1 MSIFT
6 LYKIDFNIQIQA
18 EALEACIN
26 RCKKLGHERIYFSRS
41 TGMTRRDYTK
51 SCTAQSNV
59 ADRWE
64 ELISWIAMTFAGGHR
79 DESRIVIHALVHYA
93 SLHRDCIE
101 GNLIQGLPGVKV
113 HDSLLEI
120 PPR

>member
-1 MSIFT
+1 
-6 LYKIDFNIQIQA
+6 
-18 EALEACIN
+18 
-26 RCKKLGHERIYFSRS
+26 
-41 TGMTRRDYTK
+41 MTRRDYTK
-51 SCTAQSNV
+51 SCTAQSSV

-64 ELISWIAMTFAGGHR
+64 ELVSWIAMTFAGGHR

-113 HDSLLEI
+113 HDSLLEV